1 MTATTARPA
10 SFSPRKLRSR
20 NAIPSGIAVRAS
32 PKLCTRSAS
41 SATDPDATKM
51 TSCAKAAT
59 PSTPRLS
66 ATALTPSRERMMER
80 SIRPWEWP

>member
-1 MTATTARPA
+1 
-10 SFSPRKLRSR
+10 
-20 NAIPSGIAVRAS
+20 
-32 PKLCTRSAS
+32 LCTRSAS